1 VQDSLRFQVHLVL
14 LMIAV
19 VLVLNVAH
27 LVEVAVWALLY
38 SCSAWPHRMSAPSI
52 SLW

>member
-1 VQDSLRFQVHLVL
+1 LRFQVHLVL

-27 LVEVAVWALLY
+27 LVEVAIGPCYTV
-38 SCSAWPHRMSAPSI
+38 CSAWPHRMSARSI